1 MSMRTLHGISFCATW
16 ALVAVIAGISRASGS
31 STGAPL
37 PGLTLDEGSKVA
49 ADSCW
54 VTLSGENV
62 SVELSIH
69 ADSTQAALLIE
80 GPLFGWQGESEGY
93 PDRHFPELEIRI
105 DGASMMPE
113 DRFEAF
119 MGKSNITS
127 AIRDAGM
134 DPWAIAHTPP
144 VTPVRPD
151 SRALKALERMHAVQ
165 RSGEEYLAKWT
176 ARRVLRIP
184 LKASVNQRV
193 ELRYLARP
201 ASSQLQ
207 SNQLLTSEREAAYCV
222 SPAQANARL
231 HTGSSPRLV
240 HIAEYSIATGIDG
253 RPAPTVMLT
262 MSANAGSG
270 TASRVF
276 MFVCGPHG
284 KPIAV
289 AGNLARRPVLVDQAG
304 NLRILEVIEP

>member
-1 MSMRTLHGISFCATW
+1 MMIRTHHGVSLCAAW
-16 ALVAVIAGISRASGS
+16 ALLAAIAGTSHATGS

-37 PGLTLDEGSKVA
+37 PGLATDEGSNVA
-49 ADSCW
+49 AESCS
-54 VTLSGENV
+54 VTLSEENV

-69 ADSTQAALLIE
+69 ADSNQAALLIE
-80 GPLFGWQGESEGY
+80 GPLFGWQGASAAY
-93 PDRHFPELEIRI
+93 PDRHFPELEILI
-105 DGASMMPE
+105 DGALMTPE
-113 DRFEAF
+113 DRFEVF
-119 MGKSNITS
+119 MGKSDITG
-127 AIRDAGM
+127 AIREAGM
-134 DPWAIAHTPP
+134 DPWSIAHTPP

-184 LKASVNQRV
+184 LKASSSQHI

-207 SNQLLTSEREAAYCV
+207 SDQLFTSEREAPYCV
-222 SPAQANARL
+222 SPTQAQAML
-231 HTGSSPRLV
+231 HAGSSPRLV
-240 HIAEYSIATGIDG
+240 HVAEYSIATGIDG

-262 MSANAGSG
+262 KSKNAGSAA
-270 TASRVF
+270 ASRVF
-276 MFVCGPHG
+276 TFACGPHG

-289 AGNLARRPVLVDQAG
+289 AGNLTRRQVHVDQAG
-304 NLRILEVIEP
+304 NLRMLEVTEP

>member
-1 MSMRTLHGISFCATW
+1 MRTLHRFSLCAAW
-16 ALVAVIAGISRASGS
+16 VLLAGIAGTSRATGS

-37 PGLTLDEGSKVA
+37 PGLTLDEGSKVT

-62 SVELSIH
+62 GVQLSVH
-69 ADSTQAALLIE
+69 ADSTRAALLIE
-80 GPLFGWQGESEGY
+80 GPMFGWQGESEAY
-93 PDRHFPELEIRI
+93 PDRHFPELEILI
-105 DGASMMPE
+105 DGSSVTPE

-119 MGKSNITS
+119 MGKSDITG

-151 SRALKALERMHAVQ
+151 SRALKALERMGAVR
-165 RSGEEYLAKWT
+165 RSGDEYLAKWT
-176 ARRVLRIP
+176 ARRVLRVP
-184 LKASVNQRV
+184 LNASANQRI
-193 ELRYLARP
+193 ELHYLARP

-207 SNQLLTSEREAAYCV
+207 SDQLFTSEHEAAYCV
-222 SPAQANARL
+222 SPTQANTML
-231 HTGSSPRLV
+231 HTGSSPRLMHV
-240 HIAEYSIATGIDG
+240 AEYSIATGIDG

-262 MSANAGSG
+262 KSG
-270 TASRVF
+270 NSGPAATSRVLTF
-276 MFVCGPHG
+276 ACGPHG

-289 AGNLARRPVLVDQAG
+289 AGNLIRRPVLVDQAG
-304 NLRILEVIEP
+304 NLRILEVTEP